1 MEKKKEVIIP
11 MPVAAPAAMNAQSFD
26 QRDNAIRQEQL
37 QRLYDKYPSEPTAP
51 AAPATPPSMWNR
63 ALNYIST
70 FGATQAQLLPAAAAP
85 PLVERFLTPDEEV
98 QVYNRPGQEAIL
110 NNKKFMRPP
119 LPLPVR

>member
-11 MPVAAPAAMNAQSFD
+11 MPVAAPATMSAQSFD

-51 AAPATPPSMWNR
+51 AASAAPPSMWNR

-70 FGATQAQLLPAAAAP
+70 FVKSISKVGLSISLAKYRESPSSIISLALHLASLDKPKSAN
-85 PLVERFLTPDEEV
+85 L
-98 QVYNRPGQEAIL
+98 
-110 NNKKFMRPP
+110 
-119 LPLPVR
+119 